1 MSIKRFIVLFCAA
14 LALSA
19 CASAKVA
26 QSVRGNYVGPPIRT
40 VAIAPGGGA
49 LADSVGVELFNRGI
63 NVVDSEQTQGILGHV
78 GISEIQI
85 ATPQSYAALRSAG
98 ADALLIVKGVMGADG
113 TPESASARLTS
124 TATGEVVA
132 GITWQ
137 NGWGGMRGSIADR
150 TMRKNLAEAA
160 SEVSD
165 SLMQR
170 MQ

>member
-1 MSIKRFIVLFCAA
+1 MDIKRFFLLICTVLT
-14 LALSA
+14 LSA
-19 CASAKVA
+19 CATAKVA
-26 QSVRGNYVGPPIRT
+26 QSARGTYVGPPIRT

-49 LADSVGVELFNRGI
+49 FADAIGVELFNRGI
-63 NVVDSEQTQGILGHV
+63 TVVDSEQTRGILGHV

-98 ADALLIVKGVMGADG
+98 ADALLIVKSVMSDDG

-124 TATGEVVA
+124 TASGEIVA

-165 SLMQR
+165 TLMQR
-170 MQ
+170 MK